1 MKLSGLILIAAATST
16 EAFSLQSTKSMQ
28 LRDANTKAEVLAT
41 TTKAATIA
49 ASFFAGM
56 SVAAGVAFADTS
68 TTQLNDPTMSFAP
81 SSSSSTTL
89 ISTSST
95 DPFQLPSYESS
106 IKNKAIEIDL
116 EAVNKDILDKAAA
129 RRDDKNVDAA
139 NNAERIALKKMEAE
153 EEVRLTRM
161 REYAKQEREDAIA
174 KEKAE
179 TKANRWNTF

>member
-1 MKLSGLILIAAATST
+1 MKLSGLLLIVVSSST
-16 EAFSLQSTKSMQ
+16 EAFSLQSTKSIQ
-28 LRDANTKAEVLAT
+28 LPNENIKAELSTAT
-41 TTKAATIA
+41 TKVATVAAT
-49 ASFFAGM
+49 FFAGM
-56 SVAAGVAFADTS
+56 SVAAGVAFADTQIHEPS
-68 TTQLNDPTMSFAP
+68 MSFSP
-81 SSSSSTTL
+81 SSSTTL
-89 ISTSST
+89 ISASAS
-95 DPFQLPSYESS
+95 DPFALPSYESAT
-106 IKNKAIEIDL
+106 KNKAIEIDL

-161 REYAKQEREDAIA
+161 REYAKQEREAAIA